1 MHIAP
6 MMNYFQMNQSS
17 SFSKMQQKKKVMP
30 GNSGI
35 LRSGAKKKTFKLIR
49 QRMHLNCHPC
59 PCHLH
64 TEKMLYLTNCRVC
77 YSCLYS
83 VGVSLCIQLQ
93 ERSYGHDFRAERG
106 VTMPSL
112 IFLQQCDLWP
122 LHRFALLTS
131 SLMSCVGFCILLS
144 YVLPS
149 QLSDQ
154 IIPRL
159 SCSSTSTCCDNFLT
173 SALPSG
179 KNILFL
185 I

>member
-17 SFSKMQQKKKVMP
+17 SFSKMQQKKKS
-30 GNSGI
+30 NARKF
-35 LRSGAKKKTFKLIR
+35 RSITFRSKEKKNFKLIR

-64 TEKMLYLTNCRVC
+64 TEKMLYLTNCRGC

-112 IFLQQCDLWP
+112 IFLQQCDL
-122 LHRFALLTS
+122 
-131 SLMSCVGFCILLS
+131 
-144 YVLPS
+144 
-149 QLSDQ
+149 
-154 IIPRL
+154 
-159 SCSSTSTCCDNFLT
+159 
-173 SALPSG
+173 
-179 KNILFL
+179 
-185 I
+185 